1 MNPPDPSITRGPED
15 FAATRWTLVQTAR
28 GSSDQAREAL
38 SELCAAYYA
47 PVVAFLRR
55 DGRSDDEARE
65 LAHGFFARVL
75 AGGSFDTADRSRG
88 KFRSYVLGALKHHLQ
103 HERRKQQAARRGGGI
118 EHVALLPPTDTS
130 PGFDV
135 ADPHDPAFDREF
147 DRQWA
152 LAVLDRAMASLA
164 AEFQRVGKGSYFE
177 QLSPWLGGE
186 VAGESQGEL
195 ANRLGMSTGAI
206 KVAIHRLRQRFR
218 TLVKEEITQTVSGGE
233 SEVREEL
240 NQLLRVVG

>member
-1 MNPPDPSITRGPED
+1 MNPSDPSNAPSSEG
-15 FAATRWTLVQTAR
+15 FAATRWTLVQSAR
-28 GSSDQAREAL
+28 GTDDRAREAL
-38 SELCAAYYA
+38 RELCAAYYA

-65 LAHGFFARVL
+65 LAHDFFARVL
-75 AGGSFDTADRSRG
+75 AGGSFDAADRTRG

-103 HERRKQQAARRGGGI
+103 QQRRKQLAARRGGGI

-130 PGFDV
+130 PGFEV
-135 ADPHDPAFDREF
+135 ADPHDPAMDREF

-164 AEFQRVGKGSYFE
+164 AEFERLGKGPYFE
-177 QLSPWLGGE
+177 QLSPWLGGDAE
-186 VAGESQGEL
+186 GHSQADV
-195 ANRLGMSTGAI
+195 ANRLGISVGAV

-218 TLVKEEITQTVSGGE
+218 ILVKKEITQTIVGGE
-233 SEVREEL
+233 AEVQEEL
-240 NQLLRVVG
+240 RQLLSVLG